1 VERVQRRHLL
11 ASINDAKTFRRTTAK
26 VMQEREQ
33 LREKK
38 RLNLAKK
45 LEENGLVGQKLG
57 KHKVHASDIEVQ
69 LGENL
74 SENLRGLKV
83 SSESFDIIVVI
94 CSYNSQDR
102 RQFIPR
108 SFSKPP
114 TKSSC

>member
-1 VERVQRRHLL
+1 MERVQRRHLL
-11 ASINDAKTFRRTTAK
+11 ASVNEAKTIRRTTAK
-26 VMQEREQ
+26 VMQEREL
-33 LREKK
+33 LRVKK

-45 LEENGLVGQKLG
+45 LEENGLAGQKLG
-57 KHKVHASDIEVQ
+57 KHKVPASDIEVQ

-83 SSESFDIIVVI
+83 GSESFDITAVI

-108 SFSKPP
+108 SFSKPA
-114 TKSSC
+114 TTSSC